1 MLQGEDG
8 HGGGPDGIDLLTTTC
23 SSNDKDGDGNRENRP
38 GKVPGLKQKTGQGSL
53 SVTLHEK

>member
-8 HGGGPDGIDLLTTTC
+8 HGGGPDGIDLLTT
-23 SSNDKDGDGNRENRP
+23 NDKDGDENRENRP